1 MEPLRRTSTILTLCL
16 LVAAIRLPAQA
27 RPPQAP
33 PRLEDRIM
41 AVVDEEPI
49 LSSEIDR
56 AIALGLKQRQSGEN
70 ETAFRRRVLN
80 DLIEERLRF
89 QEIDRFGFE
98 QVPVGEINEQVQKIR
113 GQFPDEATFQKT
125 LQQHGLSLKDL
136 RQLVARQLMVL
147 TYVDEQLGPRV
158 FVSLDDI
165 TAYYRNVFTPTMQKS
180 HQPVPPL
187 DDVRD
192 DIRAVLKEERLNEAI
207 EKWTEDL
214 RAKADIQVYFD
225 QPAGSLP
232 PVVKRI
238 GKKPPA

>member
-16 LVAAIRLPAQA
+16 LAAAVLPAQT

-33 PRLEDRIM
+33 PKLEDRIV

-49 LSSEIDR
+49 LASEIDR
-56 AIALGLKQRQSGEN
+56 AIALGLKQRRPGEN

-98 QVPVGEINEQVQKIR
+98 QVPVDEINLQVQKIHA
-113 GQFPDEATFQKT
+113 QFPDEATFQKT

-165 TAYYRNVFTPTMQKS
+165 TAYYRNVFTPAMQKS
-180 HQPVPPL
+180 RQPVPPL

-192 DIRAVLKEERLNEAI
+192 DIRAVLKEQRLNEAI

-225 QPAGSLP
+225 QPAGALP

>member
-1 MEPLRRTSTILTLCL
+1 MKPLRCTFTILTLCL
-16 LVAAIRLPAQA
+16 FVAAIRLPAQA
-27 RPPQAP
+27 RPSRTP
-33 PRLEDRIM
+33 PKLEDRIV

-49 LSSEIDR
+49 LASEIDR
-56 AIALGLKQRQSGEN
+56 AIALGLKQRQAGEN
-70 ETAFRRRVLN
+70 ETAFRRQVLN

-98 QVPVGEINEQVQKIR
+98 QVPVDDINQQVQKIR
-113 GQFPDEATFQKT
+113 AQFPDDAAFQKT
-125 LQQHGLSLKDL
+125 LRQHGLSLKDL

-165 TAYYRNVFTPTMQKS
+165 TAYYRNVFTPAMQKS
-180 HQPVPPL
+180 RQPVPPL

-192 DIRAVLKEERLNEAI
+192 QIRAVLKEERLNDAI

-225 QPAGSLP
+225 QPAGALP

-238 GKKPPA
+238 GKKP